1 MPASP
6 LSSKNQDALKQAAAK
21 QALEFVRDRDVV
33 GLGTGSTIRFFIEA
47 LAQRVREG
55 LQIQCVPT
63 SRGTASLATQVGIPL
78 LQDEEEWNIRIAI
91 DGADQVDA
99 QFNLIKGGGGA
110 LLREK
115 IVARAAREFI
125 VIVDEGKRV
134 PTLGPGFPVPVE
146 VLPFGWP
153 ATAHELTRF
162 GSEVSLRHLNGKP
175 YRTDNDHYILDLHI
189 PSIADPQALETQLNA
204 IPGVIENGLFTG
216 MTSRLLVGTAERVEV
231 VSPPS

>member
-6 LSSKNQDALKQAAAK
+6 LSSQNQDALKQAAAE
-21 QALEFVRDRDVV
+21 QALEFVRDRDIV

-47 LAQRVREG
+47 LAQRVKDG
-55 LQIQCVPT
+55 LQIQGVPT
-63 SRGTASLATQVGIPL
+63 SRGTASLAAEFGIPL
-78 LQDEEEWNIRIAI
+78 LQDEEEWNMRIAI
-91 DGADQVDA
+91 DGADQVDP

-115 IVARAAREFI
+115 IVARAAKEFI

-153 ATAHELTRF
+153 ATAHELTWF
-162 GSEVSLRHLNGKP
+162 GSDVSLRRLNGKP
-175 YRTDNDHYILDLHI
+175 FRTDNDHYILDLHV
-189 PSIADPQALETQLNA
+189 PTIADPQALETQLNS
-204 IPGVIENGLFTG
+204 IPGVMENGLFTG
-216 MTSRLLVGTAERVEV
+216 MTSRLLVGTATRVEV
-231 VSPPS
+231 LYPAS